1 MLRKLKN
8 SCSLL
13 GSNIGICVAESQ
25 RKLENQGLVTEVKN
39 IWILIN
45 DLENDIA
52 YWEKSK
58 QSKALT

>member
-1 MLRKLKN
+1 MLQKLKN

-13 GSNIGICVAESQ
+13 GSDIDICVAESQ

>member
-1 MLRKLKN
+1 MLQKLKN

-13 GSNIGICVAESQ
+13 GSDIVICVAESQ
-25 RKLENQGLVTEVKN
+25 RKLEDQGLLTEVKN

-45 DLENDIA
+45 DWENNIA